1 MDMPEVGWPVVLWV
15 LMSGSRDA
23 SPPVFLLQ
31 AMADRVIAVLRDEPI
46 GKQGRPCPPVLGV
59 IEEAR
64 TFVCR
69 ASAGRMRALLDQ
81 LQVGSRCGRKR

>member
-1 MDMPEVGWPVVLWV
+1 
-15 LMSGSRDA
+15 
-23 SPPVFLLQ
+23 
-31 AMADRVIAVLRDEPI
+31 MADRVIAVLRDEPI
-46 GKQGRPCPPVLGV
+46 GKQGWPCPPVLVV

-81 LQVGSRCGRKR
+81 LQVSSRCGRKR

>member
-1 MDMPEVGWPVVLWV
+1 
-15 LMSGSRDA
+15 MSGSLDA

-46 GKQGRPCPPVLGV
+46 GKQCRPCPPVLVV
-59 IEEAR
+59 IQEAR

-81 LQVGSRCGRKR
+81 LQVSSRCGRKR